1 MGFIDYNSENINE
14 IDLNV
19 IVNLNKIHND
29 LDTKYNQITLLE
41 NSDFSTGTYRITEP
55 GKYKLSEDIIFRI
68 ETIIKNI
75 IKLSVK
81 FKNLFPNW

>member
-41 NSDFSTGTYRITEP
+41 NSDFSTDR
-55 GKYKLSEDIIFRI
+55 D
-68 ETIIKNI
+68 N
-75 IKLSVK
+75 
-81 FKNLFPNW
+81 

>member
-55 GKYKLSEDIIFRI
+55 GKYKLSGEGER
-68 ETIIKNI
+68 
-75 IKLSVK
+75 
-81 FKNLFPNW
+81 